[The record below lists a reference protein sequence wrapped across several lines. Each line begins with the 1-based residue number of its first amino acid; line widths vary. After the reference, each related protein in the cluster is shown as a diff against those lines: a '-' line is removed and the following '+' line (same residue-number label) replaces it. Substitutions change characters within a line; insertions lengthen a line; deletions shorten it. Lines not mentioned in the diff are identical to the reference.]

1 MKDRWKVPLAVLSVA
16 GLTATMVVV
25 VLVHT
30 LPAAGQDLCSGVQ
43 VNPGDDLD
51 AIVNG
56 DPRERATTFCVNAA
70 TYNISETLRLKDG
83 DRLIGQ
89 TGEIVTRGPAT
100 FGVPEVRIR
109 PSGSFDKIIAP
120 LGKDIEIQ

>member
-1 MKDRWKVPLAVLSVA
+1 MLKWEADNGEQALRMAPGVGRYVDGSKEGEPTMKDGWKVPLAVLSVA

-25 VLVHT
+25 LLVHT

-51 AIVNG
+51 AIVNA
-56 DPRERATTFCVNAA
+56 DPRDTATTFCVYAA
-70 TYNISETLRLKDG
+70 TYNISETLRLSDG

-89 TGEIVTRGPAT
+89 TGTTV
-100 FGVPEVRIR
+100 
-109 PSGSFDKIIAP
+109 
-120 LGKDIEIQ
+120 